1 PTRNA
6 LTSFLGRV
14 MSLAL
19 AMSLITSVSSA
30 ADKKPRVVTTI
41 TDLTEL
47 AKAVGGD
54 LAEVDT
60 LTRGTQD
67 VHGAEIRPTMMLKL
81 RRADVL
87 IENGLD
93 FDAWAD
99 IAASGANNPNLVRG
113 AAGRIDVSRGLPLL
127 EVPTMKLDRS
137 GGAVHPVGKPP
148 YPRGPGLAQTITQTI
163 LDGFSRLAPDGR
175 PAFERNRQ
183 AFLERLDEAMARWTK
198 TLEPF
203 RGAKVVVYNRQ
214 WVYFLNR
221 FGLVQAAMLE

>member
-1 PTRNA
+1 MNRFAGLVVSVP
-6 LTSFLGRV
+6 
-14 MSLAL
+14 L

-30 ADKKPRVVTTI
+30 ADKKLRVVTTI

-67 VHGAEIRPTMMLKL
+67 AHAAEIRPTMKLKL

-99 IAASGANNPNLVRG
+99 IAASGADNPNLVRG
-113 AAGRIDVSRGLPLL
+113 AAGRVGVTRGC
-127 EVPTMKLDRS
+127 
-137 GGAVHPVGKPP
+137 AV
-148 YPRGPGLAQTITQTI
+148 
-163 LDGFSRLAPDGR
+163 
-175 PAFERNRQ
+175 
-183 AFLERLDEAMARWTK
+183 
-198 TLEPF
+198 
-203 RGAKVVVYNRQ
+203 
-214 WVYFLNR
+214 
-221 FGLVQAAMLE
+221 